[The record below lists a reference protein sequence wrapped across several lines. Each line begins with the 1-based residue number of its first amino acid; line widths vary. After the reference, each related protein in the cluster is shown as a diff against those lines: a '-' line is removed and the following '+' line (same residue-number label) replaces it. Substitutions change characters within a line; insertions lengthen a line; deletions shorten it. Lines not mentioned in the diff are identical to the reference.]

1 MWIRKYLK
9 SIKILLKNYMIY
21 IKKFMIEI
29 LQNFLSIE
37 IE

>member
-1 MWIRKYLK
+1 MWIRKYFK